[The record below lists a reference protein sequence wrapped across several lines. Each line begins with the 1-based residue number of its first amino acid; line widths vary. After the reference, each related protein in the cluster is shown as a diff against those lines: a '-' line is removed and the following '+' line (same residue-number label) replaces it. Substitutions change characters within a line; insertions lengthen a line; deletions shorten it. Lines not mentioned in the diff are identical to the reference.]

1 MKLLCLIS
9 LLSFITPETATSDT
23 GIHFLE
29 MSYAEVLEM
38 AKEQEKLVM
47 LFFRLDSCPNC
58 QRMENNTFPDEKV
71 IRYFNENFLSLKI
84 NTMSVEGVRANRIYN
99 IKTHPG
105 IIFLDSK
112 GNEVHRT
119 IGFHSP
125 ESFILEGRKA
135 LAGGKIELRT
145 GSSN

>member
-9 LLSFITPETATSDT
+9 LLSFITPETATPDT

-38 AKEQEKLVM
+38 AKEQQKPVM
-47 LFFRLDSCPNC
+47 LIFRIDSCPNC
-58 QRMENNTFPDEKV
+58 ERMENNTFPDEKV
-71 IRYFNENFLSLKI
+71 IHYFNENFLSLKI
-84 NTMSVEGVRANRIYN
+84 NTMSVEGFRANRIYN
-99 IKTHPG
+99 VRTHPG
-105 IIFLDSK
+105 IIFLDHE

-119 IGFHSP
+119 IGFHTP
-125 ESFILEGRKA
+125 ESFILEAGKA
-135 LAGGKIELRT
+135 LGGGRMELRT